1 MKMKGFEGWSR
12 REFLGGMAMTG
23 AGAMLGLRPDF
34 SLADADPP
42 PETTTLKWR
51 ALRAS
56 CWAPQM
62 VAEPLLREEGFTD
75 IQYIK
80 YTSAEAPDKEDINTG
95 KIHMTFDFSGRHIRD
110 IVPGN
115 PSVFISGLHAGC
127 YSLIGSDKI
136 NSVKDLKG
144 KKVWAWTNNHAGPAL
159 FFKAILAYVGM
170 NPEEDVEYVA
180 ASMPEAVQMFRKG
193 EIDAFMSFPP
203 GPQKLR
209 AEGLGKVIIDTN
221 VDKPWSQYFCC
232 CVLANR
238 DFITNNPIATKRALR
253 AMLRAT
259 DMVAADPAMAARLLV
274 EKGLKPAADE
284 KLMAQAFDEIPYE
297 KWRNYNPEDTIRF
310 YGLRL
315 REAGL
320 MKYSPEEIVKENTDW
335 SFLLS
340 LKDELG
346 LTWT

>member
-1 MKMKGFEGWSR
+1 MREGKYSGWSR
-12 REFLGGMAMTG
+12 REFLEGMAMTG
-23 AGAMLGLRPDF
+23 TAAMLGMTSKL
-34 SLADADPP
+34 SLAADEPP

-56 CWAPQM
+56 CWVPQM

-80 YTSAEAPDKEDINTG
+80 YESAEAPDKEDINTG
-95 KIHMTFDFSGRHIRD
+95 KIHMTLDFSGRHVRD

-127 YSLIGSDKI
+127 YSLVGSDKI
-136 NSVKDLKG
+136 NSVHDLKG
-144 KKVWAWTNNHAGPAL
+144 KKVWAWMNNHAGPAL

-170 NPEEDVEYVA
+170 DPEKDVEYVT
-180 ASMPEAVQMFRKG
+180 ASMPEAVELFRKG
-193 EIDAFMSFPP
+193 KIDAFMSFPP

-238 DFITNNPIATKRALR
+238 DFITNNPVATRRALR
-253 AMLRAT
+253 AVLRAT

-274 EKGLKPAADE
+274 EKGIKPAVDE
-284 KLMAQAFDEIPYE
+284 KFMAQAFDDIPYE
-297 KWRNYNPEDTIRF
+297 KWRDYNPEDTIRF

-320 MKYSPEEIVKENTDW
+320 MKHSPEEVVRQNTDW